1 MGLGLGLGVYM
12 RKFLSSNFCFLM
24 KKQMRQIAES
34 KRRWKSQRFEETVK
48 VLNCNCRKR
57 ETEYQREL
65 VRPQVAAGIISL
77 PFMLVLSFPGGAM
90 LKNLP
95 MWIVPV
101 QEAQET
107 IWLSI
112 MAVAI
117 YISTNLLIHTFLH
130 ILTNTIFISCLVG
143 DSYFNRCK
151 MISYCVFDMHFPDYQ

>member
-107 IWLSI
+107 WVVSLGQEDPLQKEMATHSSI
-112 MAVAI
+112 LGWRIPWTEEPGRLQSMGLQRI
-117 YISTNLLIHTFLH
+117 RQSTN
-130 ILTNTIFISCLVG
+130 
-143 DSYFNRCK
+143 
-151 MISYCVFDMHFPDYQ
+151 

>member
-12 RKFLSSNFCFLM
+12 RKFLSSNFYFLM

-65 VRPQVAAGIISL
+65 VRPQVAAGIIRL

-101 QEAQET
+101 QETQET
-107 IWLSI
+107 WVLSLGQEDPLQKE
-112 MAVAI
+112 MATHSSILGWRIPWTEAPGRLQSMGLQRI
-117 YISTNLLIHTFLH
+117 RQSTN
-130 ILTNTIFISCLVG
+130 
-143 DSYFNRCK
+143 
-151 MISYCVFDMHFPDYQ
+151 